1 MNKGLIQLSLIAV
14 FILAGQCF
22 ASSSLSFD
30 KLLRSHVDEKGPGV
44 SVIVTKGGETIYSG
58 SYGMAN
64 IESGRVLKTNSE
76 FKLASIT
83 KQFTSTAILMLQEQG
98 KLSIKDDIRKYF
110 PNFPPQQNEIRIEHL
125 MSHTSGFYRNP
136 KKIAVHRKTSTTLEK
151 LMVLLLKE
159 KIKFQP
165 GEKMSYSNT
174 GYLLLG
180 KIIEI
185 VSGQTYGQFIES
197 NIFNK
202 LGMNNSHY
210 GGLDSNSKGVIGYY
224 RTRKGVIKK
233 ANPVDV
239 SWAFSAGGLV
249 STVDDLATWYRSLSQ
264 GKLISAESYK
274 VMITGFKLN
283 DGSSSRYGF
292 GLNNIKIHERKA
304 IIHQGGT
311 PGFRTSSVYFP
322 EEDIYI
328 AVLSNDGSSKPFN
341 LTLLLSAEM
350 FAINHPG
357 YSRFDIEQTQLNKL
371 LGRYKVDN
379 DSIRTL
385 FVEEGVIYTKRDDSL
400 PYEVI
405 PMSLNSFFYKGTL
418 AYFVID
424 EDDTG
429 KLTLSY
435 YPRLSST
442 PQKAVKL

>member
-1 MNKGLIQLSLIAV
+1 MYKGLIQLSLIAV
-14 FILAGQCF
+14 LMLAGQCF
-22 ASSSLSFD
+22 ASTSVSFD
-30 KLLRSHVDEKGPGV
+30 KLLRNHVDEKGPGM
-44 SVIVTKGGETIYSG
+44 SVIVTKGGKTIYSG

-64 IESGRVLKTNSE
+64 IESGRVLKTSSE

-83 KQFTSTAILMLQEQG
+83 KQFTSAAILMLQEQG
-98 KLSIKDDIRKYF
+98 KLSIKDDIHKYF
-110 PNFPPQQNEIRIEHL
+110 PNFPAQQNEIRIEHL
-125 MSHTSGFYRNP
+125 MSHTSGLYRNP
-136 KKIAVHRKTSTTLEK
+136 INIAGYRKTSTTLDK

-159 KIKFQP
+159 KIKFHP

-185 VSGQTYGQFIES
+185 VSGQTYGRFIES

-202 LGMNNSHY
+202 LGM
-210 GGLDSNSKGVIGYY
+210 SNSYYGWLETNLKGTIGYY

-249 STVDDLATWYRSLSQ
+249 STIDDLATWYRNLSQ
-264 GKLISAESYK
+264 GELISAKSYQM
-274 VMITGFKLN
+274 MITEFKLN

-304 IIHQGGT
+304 IIHQGGS

-328 AVLSNDGSSKPFN
+328 AVLSNDSSSKPFN

-350 FAINHPG
+350 FAIYHPD

-379 DSIRTL
+379 DSMRTL
-385 FVEEGVIYTKRDDSL
+385 FVEEGVIYTKRGDSL

-405 PMSLNSFFYKGTL
+405 PMSVNSFFYKDSL

-429 KLTLSY
+429 QLILSY
-435 YPRLSST
+435 YPRLTST